1 MNQVVDPESG
11 LAFVELSHPW
21 GMYTPIFPGYEEIKF
36 ERITYHAKHGV
47 MTHKFITT
55 FHTSTHVNAP
65 IHLIPRAPAVGD
77 IPLETFFGTGVVLS
91 IPKRKWEL
99 IEPKDLEKATPKI
112 RKDDIVLIDT
122 GWHRKYSDS
131 QEYFGHAPGL
141 SKKAAEWLVK
151 KGVKIVGVDSATID
165 HPLATSL
172 GPHRNGPQIRYLLPE
187 YKQAT
192 GREAIEDFPEWNP
205 AHKILLAAGIPTIE
219 NVGGDLD
226 DVAGKR
232 CTFQGFP
239 WKWLEGDAC
248 VIRLVALLD
257 PNGNIRLEPG
267 RKGKAADKPATQ
279 PLAAVK
285 TGAKKTAALKAP
297 TVISSTKDLEFYNL
311 SHRWGHGMPEWPSRP
326 LLNVK
331 VLELHGR
338 DGVFVQQLDGIM
350 HRGTHMDA
358 PLHVKENQP
367 SITGYPIWRFFGTGV
382 AVSIPKGKWGVITA
396 KDLENAVPKIQK
408 NDIVMINTGSHR
420 NFADDPK
427 YFAYSPGLY
436 KEVGGM
442 AGGEGREACRRRRTS
457 ARSSARYLSRAARPG
472 AGAAA
477 PRRRIQGAHRPQ
489 HHPGFPV
496 LGAGAQDHDDQRHP
510 RHREYRWRAR
520 QDHRQALHLLRLPV
534 ALATGRRL
542 RPARGRGARPEA
554 ELSLR
559 ERAVTWCR
567 AVARLFLHHCRA

>member
-1 MNQVVDPESG
+1 MACVTDPVTG
-11 LAFVELSHPW
+11 LEYYELSHPW

-65 IHLIPRAPAVGD
+65 IHLIPRAAAVGD

-91 IPKRKWEL
+91 IPKNKWET
-99 IEPKDLEKATPKI
+99 IEPTDLEKATPKI
-112 RKDDIVLIDT
+112 EKGDIVLINT

-151 KGVKIVGVDSATID
+151 KGVKLVGVDTACVD

-172 GPHRNGPQIRYLLPE
+172 GPHRNGPQIKYLLPE
-187 YKQAT
+187 YKAAT
-192 GREAIEDFPEWNP
+192 GREAIQDFPEWNP
-205 AHKILLAAGIPTIE
+205 AHKTLLTAGIPTIE

-239 WKWLEGDAC
+239 WKWHEGDAC
-248 VIRLVALLD
+248 VIRLMALID
-257 PNGNIRLEPG
+257 PNGNVRIEPG
-267 RKGKAADKPATQ
+267 KKGKGAEKPATV
-279 PLAAVK
+279 PVADVKKAAS
-285 TGAKKTAALKAP
+285 KAP
-297 TVISSTKDLEFYNL
+297 AVRSSIDDLEFFNL

-338 DGVFVQQLDGIM
+338 DGLFVQQLDGIM

-358 PLHVKENQP
+358 PLHVKENQH
-367 SITGYPIWRFFGTGV
+367 SITGYSTWRFFGTGV

-396 KDLENAVPKIQK
+396 KDLEDVQPKIQK
-408 NDIVMINTGSHR
+408 NDIVMINTGSHH
-420 NFADDPK
+420 NWGDDPK

-436 KEVGGM
+436 KESAEWLVERGVKLVGVDVQALDHPLGTFLGPHGPGPAQPHLDDEYFAETGRHIIEDFPYWEPSHKIM
-442 AGGEGREACRRRRTS
+442 MTNGIPGIENIGGELDKITGKRCTFFAFPWRW
-457 ARSSARYLSRAARPG
+457 P
-472 AGAAA
+472 
-477 PRRRIQGAHRPQ
+477 QGE
-489 HHPGFPV
+489 GC
-496 LGAGAQDHDDQRHP
+496 
-510 RHREYRWRAR
+510 
-520 QDHRQALHLLRLPV
+520 ALRVV
-534 ALATGRRL
+534 AVIDPKQSFRFESGM
-542 RPARGRGARPEA
+542 
-554 ELSLR
+554 
-559 ERAVTWCR
+559 
-567 AVARLFLHHCRA
+567 